1 MPRYK
6 GLRVASDC
14 ENPKVLVQVED
25 LYMVQTPPSV
35 SSSTA
40 IAPPSLLL
48 YTNNF
53 HNNNLASP
61 VKPVPERRTVT
72 ATVST
77 ISSETCYEVGDNMMN
92 YSTGNK
98 TTTLIKLN
106 DVPHNVGEGFLQ
118 ALISRQTITTTTTV
132 IPHAFS
138 SPVKGVKMSKAQQS
152 SGDDRASH
160 VSISRKEYGHQQVG
174 KCCSSSATSLPQGA
188 ASWLVLANPRNTA
201 SDESII

>member
-1 MPRYK
+1 MSPQF
-6 GLRVASDC
+6 V
-14 ENPKVLVQVED
+14 VQVED
-25 LYMVQTPPSV
+25 LHMVQTPPSV

-61 VKPVPERRTVT
+61 VRPVPERRTIT
-72 ATVST
+72 ATLYT
-77 ISSETCYEVGDNMMN
+77 ISSETCYEVGVNMMN

-98 TTTLIKLN
+98 TTTVIKLN

-118 ALISRQTITTTTTV
+118 APISRQTITTTTTV
-132 IPHAFS
+132 RPHAFS
-138 SPVKGVKMSKAQQS
+138 SPVKGVKMSKAQEA
-152 SGDDRASH
+152 SGDDRARQ
-160 VSISRKEYGHQQVG
+160 VSISKKEYDHQQAS
-174 KCCSSSATSLPQGA
+174 KCCSSSAISLPQGTT
-188 ASWLVLANPRNTA
+188 SWLVLATPRNTA

>member
-14 ENPKVLVQVED
+14 ENPRVLVQVED

-77 ISSETCYEVGDNMMN
+77 ISSETCYE
-92 YSTGNK
+92 
-98 TTTLIKLN
+98 
-106 DVPHNVGEGFLQ
+106 
-118 ALISRQTITTTTTV
+118 
-132 IPHAFS
+132 AFS

-160 VSISRKEYGHQQVG
+160 VSISRKEYGHQQ
-174 KCCSSSATSLPQGA
+174 GA
-188 ASWLVLANPRNTA
+188 ASWLVLAIPRNIA